1 MTALGEARGFGDGDT
16 PGRIGDA
23 CFTGD
28 GRNAGLLAAR
38 TARIKPKQINLQGNM
53 VVFSASSGDQT
64 ALPYKEKKHGYFTYY
79 ILKKLQETKGNI
91 SYGDLSD
98 YVTTN
103 VQLETTIKIKP
114 QDPQINASELATN
127 NWRNWRFR

>member
-1 MTALGEARGFGDGDT
+1 
-16 PGRIGDA
+16 
-23 CFTGD
+23 
-28 GRNAGLLAAR
+28 
-38 TARIKPKQINLQGNM
+38 M

-114 QDPQINASELATN
+114 QDPQINASELAN
-127 NWRNWRFR
+127 NTWRNWRFR